1 PNLLPQS
8 LQEIDMGLG
17 NSKPSVAGS
26 PEHYA
31 THATEQAAPSESPSP
46 SRRDSPSPSN
56 NALREALPPASHGFS
71 RAAPTP
77 SISYR
82 NENFTE
88 CSNCISIHHAEGN

>member
-1 PNLLPQS
+1 
-8 LQEIDMGLG
+8 MGLG

-56 NALREALPPASHGFS
+56 SALREALPSPAPPASHGFS
-71 RAAPTP
+71 RTAA
-77 SISYR
+77 
-82 NENFTE
+82 
-88 CSNCISIHHAEGN
+88 AEGQG